1 MLLLS
6 LLNQVFSHA
15 QHVGN
20 FLFCGVTVRSP
31 SNSALFIDEVDVANV
46 LIGHVKPSPYSCQ
59 ILQQQ
64 DIFILTNRVSLL
76 HITSLW
82 MRTIPF
88 VLPEHF
94 SEYLVRM
101 RVESIAS

>member
-64 DIFILTNRVSLL
+64 DIFILTIVLVSCIQPLCG
-76 HITSLW
+76 
-82 MRTIPF
+82 
-88 VLPEHF
+88 
-94 SEYLVRM
+94 
-101 RVESIAS
+101 